1 MSISWYF
8 RNCKALLLL
17 SLTHVSSAIA
27 SVQESQPR
35 PTHLKGFSPRPSN
48 YDQPHSQYQ
57 TLQCGHAAFLIKK
70 PALLDQQWVIRRLIS
85 LDSQQRLAE
94 RISVNIAEKQHSL
107 GDTFDVRATLD
118 NVFGSK
124 RCEERLTDLLAWWL
138 GDWRDTLR
146 YDPSRQS
153 WMCIHWTYIKV
164 TYLLTYL
171 HVYGV
176 KTAAPVFCLGHW
188 CVL

>member
-57 TLQCGHAAFLIKK
+57 TLHCGHAAFLIKK
-70 PALLDQQWVIRRLIS
+70 TCASRSAVSYSATDFTGQSTAFSRANLGKHCWKAAQFGRYLRCSCNTGQCLRKQKVRRKTDRFTGVMTRWLVWHTS
-85 LDSQQRLAE
+85 LRSKSTILN
-94 RISVNIAEKQHSL
+94 VHSL
-107 GDTFDVRATLD
+107 
-118 NVFGSK
+118 NVHKSYLF
-124 RCEERLTDLLAWWL
+124 
-138 GDWRDTLR
+138 
-146 YDPSRQS
+146 
-153 WMCIHWTYIKV
+153 

-171 HVYGV
+171 LTCV
-176 KTAAPVFCLGHW
+176 W
-188 CVL
+188 C